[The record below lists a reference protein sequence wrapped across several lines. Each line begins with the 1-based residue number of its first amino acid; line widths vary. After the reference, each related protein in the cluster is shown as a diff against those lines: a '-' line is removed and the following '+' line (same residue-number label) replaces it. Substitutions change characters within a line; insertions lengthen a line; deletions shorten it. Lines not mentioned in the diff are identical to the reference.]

1 MPVTM
6 MMNGAQTSM
15 TAAAGTLI
23 GAMATN
29 KVIGAESHE
38 ELRQEQFK
46 EAESTNTFAGGL
58 PHPRS

>member
-1 MPVTM
+1 METMPVTM

-29 KVIGAESHE
+29 NVIGA
-38 ELRQEQFK
+38 RI
-46 EAESTNTFAGGL
+46 A
-58 PHPRS
+58 